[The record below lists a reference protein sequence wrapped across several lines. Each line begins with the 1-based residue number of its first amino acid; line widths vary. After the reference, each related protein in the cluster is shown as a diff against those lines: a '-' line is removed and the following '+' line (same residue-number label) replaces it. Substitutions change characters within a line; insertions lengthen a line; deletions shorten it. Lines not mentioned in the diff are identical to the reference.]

1 MEPMELPEWLA
12 AEVAAGKVT
21 KKESR
26 FRGSQGAT
34 TRVYSQMSVALHMR
48 VDAT

>member
-34 TRVYSQMSVALHMR
+34 TRVQSVALHMR